1 MGLNITVLMATVSQL
16 VNHCPARAGGKRV
29 NERSRMTNQGWRQT
43 KPRFVTPFIALGRPP
58 RGASLAADHRAMN
71 HRAARGSAAF
81 FVT

>member
-1 MGLNITVLMATVSQL
+1 MGLSITVFMTIVSQHA
-16 VNHCPARAGGKRV
+16 NRCPARAGGKRV
-29 NERSRMTNQGWRQT
+29 NERSRMTDQGWHQT

-71 HRAARGSAAF
+71 HRAARRGAAF